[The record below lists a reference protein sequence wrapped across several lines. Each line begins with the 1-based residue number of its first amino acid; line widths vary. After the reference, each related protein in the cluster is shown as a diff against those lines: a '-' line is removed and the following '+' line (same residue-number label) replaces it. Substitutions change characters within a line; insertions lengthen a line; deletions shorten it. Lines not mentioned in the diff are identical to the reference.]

1 MATARDTLLAFHCL
15 SIGRDRSRRYARAA
29 REARNG
35 RVVLFDRFPLERLST
50 RPDHRLF
57 DGPQIRSVLT
67 PPLARLPEALAGIE
81 GRMYRRFRLPDRLVM
96 LEVDPDVAIA
106 RKPDH
111 LTEVLLAK
119 CAAFADLAAV
129 AERLPDVEVSHIDA
143 NQDPEAVLAEIKRA
157 VWDVI

>member
-1 MATARDTLLAFHCL
+1 
-15 SIGRDRSRRYARAA
+15 
-29 REARNG
+29 
-35 RVVLFDRFPLERLST
+35 
-50 RPDHRLF
+50 
-57 DGPQIRSVLT
+57 
-67 PPLARLPEALAGIE
+67 
-81 GRMYRRFRLPDRLVM
+81 MYRRFRLPDRLVM